1 MTTST
6 TTPQR
11 DEKGRFLPGNTVS
24 SDTLANLRNASH
36 IVVNIPTDRRLSHNE
51 SEQLCD
57 AVESAF
63 AQKGM
68 KVRAA
73 GGTNYGT
80 SIAVDVYKR
89 V

>member
-1 MTTST
+1 M
-6 TTPQR
+6 QN
-11 DEKGRFLPGNTVS
+11 LTVS